1 MEIMGYAASLLIGLS
16 LGLIGGGGSILTM
29 PVLVYLFRIS
39 PLLATSY
46 SLFIV
51 GAVSLFGFIGHFK
64 QKLVDMRV
72 GLLFGSSSIATVYL
86 TRHFL
91 ISRLPAVLFT
101 IGNVE
106 LHTSLVTMILFAL
119 LMIVAAAA
127 MIFSKGQRASQPDT
141 GKKRP
146 LWLVVYGAAVGLI
159 TGLLG
164 AGGGFLLIPALIFFA
179 RLPMKMAVGT
189 SLMIITLNSFF
200 GVISDLGYFH
210 FDWWLLIRIVVIA
223 FSGLIAGMYLSR
235 FIPSWKLKKG
245 FGWFVLVM
253 GIYILLL
260 ELTK

>member
-46 SLFIV
+46 SLFVV
-51 GAVSLFGFIGHFK
+51 GAVSLFGFIGHFR
-64 QKLVDMRV
+64 QKLVDLRV
-72 GLLFGSSSIATVYL
+72 GVLFGLSSIVIVYL

-91 ISRLPAVLFT
+91 IPRLPDILFT
-101 IGNVE
+101 IGDTRV
-106 LHTSLVTMILFAL
+106 HTSLVTMVLFAL
-119 LMIVAAAA
+119 LMIAAAVA
-127 MIFSKGQRASQPDT
+127 MIFSKKQAAPQQETS
-141 GKKRP
+141 KKNP
-146 LWLVVYGAAVGLI
+146 LWLVVHGMAVGLV
-159 TGLLG
+159 TGVLG

-179 RLPMKMAVGT
+179 RLPMKVAVGT

-200 GVISDLGYFH
+200 GVASDLGYFH
-210 FDWWLLIRIVVIA
+210 FDWWLLVRIIAIA

-235 FIPSWKLKKG
+235 YIPSWKLKKG
-245 FGWFVLVM
+245 FGWFVLAM
-253 GIYILLL
+253 GVYILLL